1 MITPDANAGSFT
13 IVNLSTKNF
22 KSSWDSQPYEIEG
35 REVISLAPHL
45 ARHFAKHGRKEGI
58 RMYNAES
65 TTCDDCG
72 EEFADGKAIIEH
84 ALKEH
89 DFDSL
94 KAKYDQAEADR
105 KAARNEE
112 ILARMASKLK

>member
-1 MITPDANAGSFT
+1 MITPDANAGGFT
-13 IVNLSTKNF
+13 IVNLSSKNF

-45 ARHFAKHGRKEGI
+45 ARHFAKHGRRDGI
-58 RMYNAES
+58 RMYNADS
-65 TTCDDCG
+65 SNCDDCG
-72 EEFADGKAIIEH
+72 AEFTDGKAIIEH

-89 DFDSL
+89 NFDEIKS
-94 KAKYDQAEADR
+94 KQDQAEADR

-112 ILARMASKLK
+112 ILARMAAKLK